1 VGSRRG
7 GQGHRRPLE
16 EQLSLVRL
24 KVDVIVAL
32 FTPCALAA
40 KRATREIPIV
50 ILAGDPLGTDL
61 IESLARLGANITGL
75 SDGRGNS

>member
-50 ILAGDPLGTDL
+50 ILAGDLGTDL
-61 IESLARLGANITGL
+61 IESLARPGANITGL